1 MSVAYHSLTKIITD
15 AKDLGVT
22 DKPLAPLEAFIDRN
36 KQLTELLDTIE
47 KRNHVADAFTNG
59 TDLAAALKAEADD
72 QAIYARATA
81 HSTALTDLVGG
92 AMLDL
97 VDDPKQIDPLLAA
110 LSNVLQPAQ
119 SALNKITERWGSE
132 NPDAA
137 VVAAEATPTELKEYR
152 ARGTHA
158 HARKRVYA
166 ILDRLHATT
175 AGYGEGKF
183 PMVLVP
189 TGGLPDQVLRYWLIT
204 DDGAVRSQQH
214 ARAKVNAF
222 RTLEELS
229 RHDDVRT
236 NPKPP
241 FIAKYAVHPDRIA
254 DATFDRNG
262 APTNPDDLMTPDE
275 YYLLFGTTA
284 NDDQAAQS
292 RNSGAVNEYMAEL
305 NNRKDN

>member
-1 MSVAYHSLTKIITD
+1 M
-15 AKDLGVT
+15 
-22 DKPLAPLEAFIDRN
+22 LETVEN
-36 KQLTELLDTIE
+36 
-47 KRNHVADAFTNG
+47 RNHVADAFANG

-72 QAIYARATA
+72 HAIYERAAA

-92 AMLDL
+92 AVLDL

-119 SALNKITERWGSE
+119 SALNKIKDRWGKE
-132 NPDAA
+132 DPDAA

-152 ARGTHA
+152 ARGEHIRT
-158 HARKRVYA
+158 RKRVHA
-166 ILDRLHATT
+166 ILERLFATT
-175 AGYGEGKF
+175 AGYGQGRF
-183 PMVLVP
+183 PMVIVP
-189 TGGLPDQVLRYWLIT
+189 TGGLPDQVLRYWLTT
-204 DDGAVRSQQH
+204 DDGTVRSQQH
-214 ARAKVNAF
+214 VRAKVNAF

-241 FIAKYAVHPDRIA
+241 FIAKYAVHPDRLA

-262 APTNPDDLMTPDE
+262 APTNPDDLMTPDD

-305 NNRKDN
+305 NNRKNN